1 MKNILLIV
9 EKHYP
14 EKFSMK
20 CQIKERKKDADAEI
34 YRSSMHS
41 TNYIWTCSVSTNKNK
56 KCKENMAALE
66 YFFHNPCLLQQHL
79 LTNTIQNNLITH
91 ILRQTLQAFWL
102 ISKTSNKI
110 AEQKGANKHKQT
122 VNIIII
128 NNKNFYAFFY
138 TLTSSW
144 LHQATTKK
152 QKTKIRPEEGNWP
165 GLYSQTGKSFK
176 FSLNFEIICEIS

>member
-165 GLYSQTGKSFK
+165 GLYSQTGKIFK